1 MKKVFLFMS
10 LALAFNFYGCNN
22 DSSFIDED
30 ITIPNSRSVV
40 AVGDSFLTDYYW
52 YEGKKVYLKRNET
65 KQYVTYLSE
74 NCNQIQKIVN
84 ENGYKGTL
92 KKSNVVN
99 YACITSLTKER
110 TAEQN
115 INWGIIESTDAKII
129 EEYDSN
135 QILYQSPFYTIDSI
149 GREVGISHLFY
160 VKLKAKSDEDL
171 LIDMAEKCGVEV
183 IGYNQHLPLWYTLS
197 CTNESKGNALQ
208 MANLFYESGCFQ
220 ISEPNFMTE
229 WDNTSTASINDTYYN
244 KQWNLYDTY
253 SINWELANSLST
265 GSGVKVAVID
275 SGIEALHPDMANVYQ
290 TYDSYTNSHYT
301 AGIYG
306 PHGTECAGIIG
317 ATANN
322 NEGIVG
328 IAPNVKLYSYSVYIR
343 NAPNVDQELA
353 TSVSLAANSVDVIS
367 CSWGSN
373 GVPSSLIKDAIK
385 YNVSWGRN
393 GKGSV
398 IVFAAGNE
406 NSNID
411 YPANCG
417 ETLISV
423 GAINKNGT
431 RANFSNYGLELD
443 VVAPGVSIP
452 TCDLLGSSGVNNT
465 NYSLDFNGTSA
476 ACPHVAAVAALMLS
490 VNPNL
495 TSSEVEQI
503 ITQTARKVG
512 GYNYSLVTGKNNGT
526 WHQEMG
532 YGLVNAYAAVQEAI
546 NRNN

>member
-1 MKKVFLFMS
+1 MRDNMS
-10 LALAFNFYGCNN
+10 KYNIVMEMPNATVVSKYESEKNRSDAYQSEAALEKEFIRMLTEQGYEYLTIN
-22 DSSFIDED
+22 DS
-30 ITIPNSRSVV
+30 
-40 AVGDSFLTDYYW
+40 
-52 YEGKKVYLKRNET
+52 
-65 KQYVTYLSE
+65 
-74 NCNQIQKIVN
+74 
-84 ENGYKGTL
+84 
-92 KKSNVVN
+92 
-99 YACITSLTKER
+99 
-110 TAEQN
+110 
-115 INWGIIESTDAKII
+115 
-129 EEYDSN
+129 
-135 QILYQSPFYTIDSI
+135 
-149 GREVGISHLFY
+149 
-160 VKLKAKSDEDL
+160 
-171 LIDMAEKCGVEV
+171 
-183 IGYNQHLPLWYTLS
+183 
-197 CTNESKGNALQ
+197 
-208 MANLFYESGCFQ
+208 
-220 ISEPNFMTE
+220 
-229 WDNTSTASINDTYYN
+229 
-244 KQWNLYDTY
+244 
-253 SINWELANSLST
+253 
-265 GSGVKVAVID
+265 
-275 SGIEALHPDMANVYQ
+275 EALVKNLRTQLELLNDYKF
-290 TYDSYTNSHYT
+290 
-301 AGIYG
+301 
-306 PHGTECAGIIG
+306 TENEWNRFFNNNI
-317 ATANN
+317 ANN

-452 TCDLLGSSGVNNT
+452 TCDLLGSSGDNNT
-465 NYSLDFNGTSA
+465 NYCLDFNGTSA